1 MVTRGCVE
9 KAGAEMGC
17 IEKSVGNLAASKIC
31 HCDTDLCNGVSEDDD
46 DDDDDDDSASNIIR
60 PTTFIVA
67 FAAALHYTFYMA

>member
-31 HCDTDLCNGVSEDDD
+31 HCDTDLCNGVSEDN